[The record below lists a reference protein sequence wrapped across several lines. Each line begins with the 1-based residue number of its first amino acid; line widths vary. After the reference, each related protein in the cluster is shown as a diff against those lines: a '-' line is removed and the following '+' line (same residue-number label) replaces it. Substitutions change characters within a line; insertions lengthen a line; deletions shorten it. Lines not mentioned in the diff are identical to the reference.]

1 MKMTEDELRTIIQ
14 EKAPADLTPEECAAL
29 RSAIRTSPQLFRE
42 MADRI
47 QIDEYL
53 ARALGRPQVSA
64 DRVLARLAA
73 RRAGAAGRWSRYGLV
88 VCGVVAAVLAGLMAS
103 RDWRGRPPRREMAR
117 REFAEPAA
125 AGEKSV
131 GADRQFEPPQPK
143 PPSPAK
149 APAVE
154 PAPRQPAAPAPAA
167 VPQAVEPLRAA
178 GLFEPPA
185 ADDAT
190 PDGKALARW
199 FAVVG
204 KLPLK
209 FSAQSIM
216 DRSCGRFEGLAR
228 LTRPI
233 VAGAALRM
241 SSLDFSGL
249 RIHVWSGAKG
259 VTFAAFATPL
269 RWQVSATERSGD
281 MPLPT
286 ACHTL
291 ARDEGRMIR
300 TNPAGIHA
308 VELRYENG
316 MVSLARG
323 DVPLVEAPLEGPPTD
338 VFFEGAATFRDLALV
353 AAVPLPPLRAPA
365 ARPAFDLPADLRE
378 TWVRGGDPSAGFTVH
393 DDGTAT
399 LSAVANS
406 QPAWAML
413 PLPQAS
419 GPREIVVRIEN
430 TMPGTGLVFGDGQ
443 AAPQSVLMFLADKDG
458 KMPGVLQVRRSP
470 PAAGGIVSPEP
481 LTAASPFMLVRQTLW
496 LRIRQCGGV
505 QRLDMSADGSRWVTG
520 GEPQPAFSALG
531 LYAARHA
538 SARSIT
544 LAALQQ
550 ATFSRLE
557 AVCPA
562 ELRDSAVELPPQGPL
577 AAWLAAADAAKPP
590 AVDAGQWRRAC
601 GLKALAGNAPKELA
615 AGLLGFLFRE
625 SLGMEMPMEARREL
639 LDDILA
645 LAPVADDPAAA
656 APIAALFDAAGW
668 RLAADGEPRCYS
680 AIAHEQLTAPL
691 CSGQPFTAFSESL
704 ARREIVGLV
713 CSREWNAVASLAEK
727 LAFFGFSSKPRN
739 EAFFAWAAAVAK
751 SRIEDAPTAVAAEWR
766 PPLLVAQGREA
777 VIVEAELN
785 AALDGDDMQE
795 ASRLIDAAVA
805 GGQVD
810 LMRDRR
816 DTDLFM
822 SLPLAVETA
831 MQDEPRLL
839 EAMRQDRE
847 RIAGLRVLEA
857 TAAADEGAVEATTV
871 QFHGTAAAARAHV
884 WLADRCMAAG
894 RFAVAL
900 RHYEAAAASIP
911 EDDAELRKR
920 TRAAIDL
927 ARQLGGPPAG
937 SAVPRPPALDKA
949 TAITATAQ
957 DRLAGD
963 IGGKSAG
970 LPAAIAKG
978 GIDWPAHA
986 IDGVARQIAVLPLD
1000 DRLLVS
1006 NQFQLASHDPE
1017 TGAMQWRAGLG
1028 GDSGAGQDWQ
1038 GIAMRPVADA
1048 ERVYVRRL
1056 RKAGPAIAAIDRA
1069 DGAVAWELP
1078 STSDRQFASDPLPAA
1093 GGTLAVCVSRR
1104 VEDAFPLAIAWL
1116 DAATGRVLREMPLV
1130 TFASPSR
1137 CQLAD
1142 IDSGLVITA
1151 SGAVIACDERG
1162 RVRWV
1167 RRETWLPPKVD
1178 GFAALVAH
1186 APPAAR
1192 DGRLHIVQPGVPGI
1206 STLDAASGRVLWRL
1220 DDVAVSRIRG
1230 IAGGRLVVERIGG
1243 VASAGSAQPAA
1254 ADLIGVDAATGKVA
1268 WRYGPAELLDASLVG
1283 DEGVIAAVREP
1294 VGGEQARVAVLV
1306 RLDPATGRETGR
1318 WPIAACADP
1327 QPFLG
1332 PLVSTAGGLR
1342 VFFGR
1347 GAAAATR
1354 DLMLLSR

>member
-1 MKMTEDELRTIIQ
+1 
-14 EKAPADLTPEECAAL
+14 
-29 RSAIRTSPQLFRE
+29 
-42 MADRI
+42 
-47 QIDEYL
+47 
-53 ARALGRPQVSA
+53 
-64 DRVLARLAA
+64 
-73 RRAGAAGRWSRYGLV
+73 
-88 VCGVVAAVLAGLMAS
+88 
-103 RDWRGRPPRREMAR
+103 
-117 REFAEPAA
+117 
-125 AGEKSV
+125 
-131 GADRQFEPPQPK
+131 
-143 PPSPAK
+143 
-149 APAVE
+149 
-154 PAPRQPAAPAPAA
+154 
-167 VPQAVEPLRAA
+167 
-178 GLFEPPA
+178 
-185 ADDAT
+185 
-190 PDGKALARW
+190 
-199 FAVVG
+199 
-204 KLPLK
+204 
-209 FSAQSIM
+209 
-216 DRSCGRFEGLAR
+216 
-228 LTRPI
+228 
-233 VAGAALRM
+233 
-241 SSLDFSGL
+241 
-249 RIHVWSGAKG
+249 
-259 VTFAAFATPL
+259 
-269 RWQVSATERSGD
+269 
-281 MPLPT
+281 
-286 ACHTL
+286 
-291 ARDEGRMIR
+291 
-300 TNPAGIHA
+300 
-308 VELRYENG
+308 
-316 MVSLARG
+316 
-323 DVPLVEAPLEGPPTD
+323 
-338 VFFEGAATFRDLALV
+338 
-353 AAVPLPPLRAPA
+353 
-365 ARPAFDLPADLRE
+365 
-378 TWVRGGDPSAGFTVH
+378 
-393 DDGTAT
+393 
-399 LSAVANS
+399 
-406 QPAWAML
+406 
-413 PLPQAS
+413 
-419 GPREIVVRIEN
+419 
-430 TMPGTGLVFGDGQ
+430 
-443 AAPQSVLMFLADKDG
+443 
-458 KMPGVLQVRRSP
+458 
-470 PAAGGIVSPEP
+470 
-481 LTAASPFMLVRQTLW
+481 
-496 LRIRQCGGV
+496 
-505 QRLDMSADGSRWVTG
+505 
-520 GEPQPAFSALG
+520 
-531 LYAARHA
+531 
-538 SARSIT
+538 
-544 LAALQQ
+544 
-550 ATFSRLE
+550 
-557 AVCPA
+557 
-562 ELRDSAVELPPQGPL
+562 
-577 AAWLAAADAAKPP
+577 
-590 AVDAGQWRRAC
+590 
-601 GLKALAGNAPKELA
+601 
-615 AGLLGFLFRE
+615 
-625 SLGMEMPMEARREL
+625 MEMPMEARREL

-727 LAFFGFSSKPRN
+727 LAFFGFSSQPRN
-739 EAFFAWAAAVAK
+739 EAFFAWATAVAK

-795 ASRLIDAAVA
+795 ACRLIDAAVA

-822 SLPLAVETA
+822 SLPLAVATV

-884 WLADRCMAAG
+884 WLAERCLAAG

-911 EDDAELRKR
+911 DDDAELRKR

-927 ARQLGGPPAG
+927 ARQLGGPSAG

-957 DRLAGD
+957 DRLAGES
-963 IGGKSAG
+963 GGKSAG

-978 GIDWPAHA
+978 GVDWPPHA

-1038 GIAMRPVADA
+1038 GTAMRPVADA

-1294 VGGEQARVAVLV
+1294 VGGEQGRVAVLV

-1327 QPFLG
+1327 QRFLG